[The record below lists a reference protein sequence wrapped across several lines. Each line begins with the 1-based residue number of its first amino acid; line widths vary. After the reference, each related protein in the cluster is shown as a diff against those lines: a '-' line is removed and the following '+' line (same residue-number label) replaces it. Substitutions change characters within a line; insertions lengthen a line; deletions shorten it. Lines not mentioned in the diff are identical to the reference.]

1 MKMQISSRT
10 TLEDS
15 KQVFKI
21 PISNMCD
28 HISICQQRMAQLCTS
43 EPNRITLYLLS
54 ILFPWKHSH
63 IRHLPTGQNSFPCPG
78 TQGDQ
83 TMHLRSHHKQ
93 QNQVGTRTQICPGP
107 SSVLPSLIERTVQ
120 SSENPILQST
130 ENVPSLLQQ
139 EKKPKNTYIHQWFKV
154 VERCIGPGAPGREGF
169 TNSSDECHS
178 CNDKHTKHL
187 W

>member
-120 SSENPILQST
+120 PPKI
-130 ENVPSLLQQ
+130 PFYSLLKMSLHCCSR
-139 EKKPKNTYIHQWFKV
+139 KKNQKTHIFTSGSRWWKDALV
-154 VERCIGPGAPGREGF
+154 LELRAERFHKLFRRMP
-169 TNSSDECHS
+169 
-178 CNDKHTKHL
+178 L
-187 W
+187 LQ